1 MTSPL
6 RREKEIETEEGVEM
20 DGAKPLDAPRPPE
33 NSLPA
38 PESEAQRDKPR
49 LVRSE
54 QAFPE
59 QVETSS
65 KDTTGAANA
74 ATEATSLFPREAT
87 SLFPRDELEQLQ
99 ARWDQI
105 QTSFVDQPR
114 TSVHDAELL
123 VSLAMQ
129 RMSDVFAG
137 ERSKLEQQW
146 SAGSNASTEQLRVAF
161 QRYRSFFRRVLSI

>member
-74 ATEATSLFPREAT
+74 ATEATSLFPR
-87 SLFPRDELEQLQ
+87 DELEQLQ

-137 ERSKLEQQW
+137 ERSKLEHQW